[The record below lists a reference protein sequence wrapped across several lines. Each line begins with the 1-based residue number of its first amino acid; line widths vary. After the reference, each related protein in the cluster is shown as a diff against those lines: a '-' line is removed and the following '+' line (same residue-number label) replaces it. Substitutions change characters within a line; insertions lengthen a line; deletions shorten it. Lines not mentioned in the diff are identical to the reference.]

1 VATPLWIPGNKRLAF
16 ASEVGTP
23 LGLTLISSRLS
34 QEAIRKMIAMSETF
48 VKDLNIFITV
58 NFKDYS
64 RN

>member
-1 VATPLWIPGNKRLAF
+1 LAF

-34 QEAIRKMIAMSETF
+34 QEAIKKTTAMSETF
-48 VKDLNIFITV
+48 VKDLNIFITD

-64 RN
+64 RK

>member
-1 VATPLWIPGNKRLAF
+1 LAF

-34 QEAIRKMIAMSETF
+34 QEAIKKTTAMSETF
-48 VKDLNIFITV
+48 VKDLNIFITD

-64 RN
+64 RKKIRTLR